1 MARGEGRR
9 GWSHRYIYT
18 HTRTLY
24 IHTFEDGG
32 ISDRERGKLARDF
45 VVEGRGRE
53 KAVEKGWVVRDAREM
68 SERESEQ
75 LTNDIYIH
83 THLDRYIHIS
93 VWRKGEY
100 IGTKG
105 WTGKGRERKW
115 QEGIEERDGK
125 RVRCAEAESNRGSP
139 GAVNVDDDDDD
150 HHQHRHSYRHWL
162 GHTSVCR
169 FPS

>member
-1 MARGEGRR
+1 MVT
-9 GWSHRYIYT
+9 SLYT
-18 HTRTLY
+18 HTRTHTYTY

-83 THLDRYIHIS
+83 I
-93 VWRKGEY
+93 
-100 IGTKG
+100 
-105 WTGKGRERKW
+105 
-115 QEGIEERDGK
+115 
-125 RVRCAEAESNRGSP
+125 
-139 GAVNVDDDDDD
+139 
-150 HHQHRHSYRHWL
+150 
-162 GHTSVCR
+162 
-169 FPS
+169 

>member
-1 MARGEGRR
+1 MVT
-9 GWSHRYIYT
+9 SLYT
-18 HTRTLY
+18 HTRTHTYTY

-83 THLDRYIHIS
+83 THLDRYIHI
-93 VWRKGEY
+93 Y
-100 IGTKG
+100 I
-105 WTGKGRERKW
+105 
-115 QEGIEERDGK
+115 
-125 RVRCAEAESNRGSP
+125 
-139 GAVNVDDDDDD
+139 
-150 HHQHRHSYRHWL
+150 
-162 GHTSVCR
+162 
-169 FPS
+169 

>member
-1 MARGEGRR
+1 MAIA
-9 GWSHRYIYT
+9 IYT
-18 HTRTLY
+18 HTHVHYTY

-83 THLDRYIHIS
+83 THLDRYIHI
-93 VWRKGEY
+93 Y
-100 IGTKG
+100 I
-105 WTGKGRERKW
+105 
-115 QEGIEERDGK
+115 
-125 RVRCAEAESNRGSP
+125 
-139 GAVNVDDDDDD
+139 
-150 HHQHRHSYRHWL
+150 
-162 GHTSVCR
+162 
-169 FPS
+169 